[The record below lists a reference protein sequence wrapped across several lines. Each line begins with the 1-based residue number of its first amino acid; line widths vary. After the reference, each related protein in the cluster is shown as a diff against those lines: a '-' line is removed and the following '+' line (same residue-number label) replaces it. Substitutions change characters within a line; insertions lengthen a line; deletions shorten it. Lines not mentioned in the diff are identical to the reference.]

1 MNDFIFDKIVS
12 PIMTLILILFIISL
26 PYLAWELNQTN
37 EDLQTI
43 LKNECNMDYSI
54 EEVRRNGETLARIC
68 GLKNN

>member
-1 MNDFIFDKIVS
+1 MIDSIFEKALSTFIIITAV
-12 PIMTLILILFIISL
+12 LFIISI
-26 PYLAWELNQTN
+26 PFSAWELNQTN
-37 EDLQTI
+37 EDLQII